1 MSDVT
6 LIAILL
12 AFFALAIGLVR
23 VLGRMIE
30 GDGDPGEFP
39 DEASDAGTPSDPSG
53 RPSVFVG
60 LVARGHDADPRPD
73 RGTNSGLRTVFLAQV
88 SREAWSATLRPALG
102 EAIGYR
108 S

>member
-1 MSDVT
+1 MTDVT

-39 DEASDAGTPSDPSG
+39 DEPPDDGPFGPPDPSG
-53 RPSVFVG
+53 R
-60 LVARGHDADPRPD
+60 
-73 RGTNSGLRTVFLAQV
+73 FL
-88 SREAWSATLRPALG
+88 
-102 EAIGYR
+102 
-108 S
+108 

>member
-1 MSDVT
+1 MTDVT

-39 DEASDAGTPSDPSG
+39 DQPPDAGPLPAPSAPSEQPG
-53 RPSVFVG
+53 R
-60 LVARGHDADPRPD
+60 
-73 RGTNSGLRTVFLAQV
+73 FL
-88 SREAWSATLRPALG
+88 
-102 EAIGYR
+102 
-108 S
+108 

>member
-1 MSDVT
+1 MVLRRRVMTDVT

-39 DEASDAGTPSDPSG
+39 EEPLDAGRPEDQSG
-53 RPSVFVG
+53 R
-60 LVARGHDADPRPD
+60 
-73 RGTNSGLRTVFLAQV
+73 FL
-88 SREAWSATLRPALG
+88 
-102 EAIGYR
+102 
-108 S
+108 